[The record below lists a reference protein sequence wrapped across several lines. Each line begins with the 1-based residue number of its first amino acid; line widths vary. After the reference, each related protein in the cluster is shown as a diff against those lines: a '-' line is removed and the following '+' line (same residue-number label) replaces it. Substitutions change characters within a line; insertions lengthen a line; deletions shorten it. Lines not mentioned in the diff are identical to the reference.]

1 MSASDEIDRHVTRR
15 YDIVQKLGKGA
26 YGIVWRAHDK
36 KTKDV
41 VALKKIFDAF
51 QNSTD
56 AQRTFREVMFLQEM
70 KGHEHIISLLN
81 VMKADNDRD
90 IYLVFE
96 HMGACAAREAKQHAR
111 PRAAGLTARRP
122 LGSASRAETD
132 LHAAIR
138 ANILGDVHKQYI
150 MWQTLKALKFMHSAN
165 LLHRDMKPSNL
176 LLNSDCLMK
185 VADFGLARSMRP
197 ETRPTGAPADEHA
210 RNTAWPGGGNPMDD
224 DPAETTVLTDYV
236 ATRWYRA
243 PEILLGSTDY
253 SYGVDMWA
261 VGCILGEMLV
271 GKPIFPG
278 ASTINQLDL
287 IFHLTGNAHLLA
299 HISAFSRKM
308 IEQIQPR
315 DDAGSD
321 HKWSTTFAAASP
333 DALDL
338 LKKLLLVRRAPPPTA
353 HKSALAGCPRPLPS
367 AAHAPPPRRVEPH
380 RRACFARLPS
390 LLPQLDPRGR
400 ISAHDALSHNYL
412 AQFHMP
418 KVERTA
424 PKGVT
429 VPIDDNDKKSTH
441 VYRERLYREVSRLKA
456 ANGQGSQPSD
466 RYGGGGGAQHSRRGS
481 AASDGYS

>member
-1 MSASDEIDRHVTRR
+1 MD
-15 YDIVQKLGKGA
+15 
-26 YGIVWRAHDK
+26 
-36 KTKDV
+36 
-41 VALKKIFDAF
+41 
-51 QNSTD
+51 
-56 AQRTFREVMFLQEM
+56 
-70 KGHEHIISLLN
+70 
-81 VMKADNDRD
+81 
-90 IYLVFE
+90 
-96 HMGACAAREAKQHAR
+96 
-111 PRAAGLTARRP
+111 
-122 LGSASRAETD
+122 TD

-138 ANILGDVHKQYI
+138 ANILQDIHKQYI
-150 MWQTLKALKFMHSAN
+150 MWQSLKALKYMHSAN

-299 HISAFSRKM
+299 HISAFSKKM

-338 LKKLLLVRRAPPPTA
+338 LKKLLL
-353 HKSALAGCPRPLPS
+353 
-367 AAHAPPPRRVEPH
+367 
-380 RRACFARLPS
+380 
-390 LLPQLDPRGR
+390 LDPRGR

>member
-1 MSASDEIDRHVTRR
+1 
-15 YDIVQKLGKGA
+15 
-26 YGIVWRAHDK
+26 
-36 KTKDV
+36 
-41 VALKKIFDAF
+41 
-51 QNSTD
+51 
-56 AQRTFREVMFLQEM
+56 
-70 KGHEHIISLLN
+70 
-81 VMKADNDRD
+81 
-90 IYLVFE
+90 
-96 HMGACAAREAKQHAR
+96 
-111 PRAAGLTARRP
+111 
-122 LGSASRAETD
+122 
-132 LHAAIR
+132 
-138 ANILGDVHKQYI
+138 
-150 MWQTLKALKFMHSAN
+150 
-165 LLHRDMKPSNL
+165 
-176 LLNSDCLMK
+176 
-185 VADFGLARSMRP
+185 
-197 ETRPTGAPADEHA
+197 
-210 RNTAWPGGGNPMDD
+210 
-224 DPAETTVLTDYV
+224 VLTDYV

-299 HISAFSRKM
+299 HISAFSKKM

-338 LKKLLLVRRAPPPTA
+338 LKKLLL
-353 HKSALAGCPRPLPS
+353 
-367 AAHAPPPRRVEPH
+367 
-380 RRACFARLPS
+380 
-390 LLPQLDPRGR
+390 LDPRGR